1 MRSIDYIL
9 NPDEH
14 ANKIKAHFNG
24 RVCYDAD
31 TPLFDKP
38 MVILAFTNRC
48 GSNLFASH
56 LRNTRVIGGLFEATN
71 QEEVTEENKNTDC
84 NSYDSFFRL
93 KAEQIIDTGRFYGI
107 KASAQQI
114 AMLYRWNIPAM
125 FPGTVVFHVQRR
137 NLVEQAVSMTI
148 ASQTGKW
155 SSATKGT
162 QQEAQFKFPDV
173 AFYLERIAQQN
184 VAIQLLVE
192 VMELP
197 SKTFYYEEFTGEP
210 LPYIRD
216 ALALL
221 GHDIE
226 ITSMPEPQIQKQ
238 ANARNEAFKIAFQTQ
253 IRRAVSQD

>member
-1 MRSIDYIL
+1 
-9 NPDEH
+9 
-14 ANKIKAHFNG
+14 
-24 RVCYDAD
+24 
-31 TPLFDKP
+31 
-38 MVILAFTNRC
+38 
-48 GSNLFASH
+48 
-56 LRNTRVIGGLFEATN
+56 
-71 QEEVTEENKNTDC
+71 
-84 NSYDSFFRL
+84 
-93 KAEQIIDTGRFYGI
+93 
-107 KASAQQI
+107 
-114 AMLYRWNIPAM
+114 
-125 FPGTVVFHVQRR
+125 
-137 NLVEQAVSMTI
+137 MTI